1 MQALNFNDF
10 VPAIVVSI
18 SSDVSGEFVKGQC
31 VRSTWQGVKFASIG
45 ALIGLFLLQQPVVA
59 HDVVISSNPQDGA
72 KVTEFPTT
80 VELTFSGIPK
90 KDFNTVALSRKSD
103 STVLYRGEPHLNGQV
118 VSFTLPSNIEK
129 QAGEYLIGFQI
140 TSSDGH
146 STKGRTTFTYVDPS
160 QENGSSEVSAES
172 ELKPTTSE
180 GLSSTV
186 TFAAGGITLIALA
199 IVSIFLVARRNSQK
213 GK

>member
-1 MQALNFNDF
+1 M
-10 VPAIVVSI
+10 SI
-18 SSDVSGEFVKGQC
+18 SPDVSGEFVKSQC
-31 VRSTWQGVKFASIG
+31 VRSTWRGVKFASIG
-45 ALIGLFLLQQPVVA
+45 VLTSLFLLQQTAFA

-103 STVLYRGEPHLNGQV
+103 STVLYRGEPHLDGQV

-160 QENGSSEVSAES
+160 QVNGSSEVSAGS
-172 ELKPTTSE
+172 ELKSTTSE
-180 GLSSTV
+180 GLRLAT
-186 TFAAGGITLIALA
+186 TFAAGGIALIALA

-213 GK
+213 G